1 MKMINHILNQK
12 FLNLLDI
19 TFKIH
24 FRRTDYIKYS
34 KEKYDLKPFKKSYF
48 SDGMDYYNEEFGDDV
63 VFLWISDDMDWGK
76 KKFGYRKDI
85 VFTDT
90 GNKTTDEA
98 IGYDLALLAQSDH
111 TIITRGT
118 FGMWAAI
125 LCGGEYYGPYGPIV
139 PVHIL
144 DERQTKGKKK
154 KKKRKH

>member
-1 MKMINHILNQK
+1 M
-12 FLNLLDI
+12 
-19 TFKIH
+19 
-24 FRRTDYIKYS
+24 
-34 KEKYDLKPFKKSYF
+34 KPFKKSYF

-63 VFLWISDDMDWGK
+63 VFLWISDDMEWGK
-76 KKFGYRKDI
+76 KKFKNRKDI

-98 IGYDLALLAQSDH
+98 IGYDLALLARSDH

-154 KKKRKH
+154 KKKRKN